1 MMTNK
6 LDWWIRVIAMS
17 HFPMYLA
24 QHLKHN
30 LNDTTAPI
38 DATHLSQEA
47 WYTAEQ
53 CEYEGH
59 SKDCKPKDWT
69 PPPLLKDKQGAP
81 ITGGEL
87 EPIFMEYGVD
97 IYWAGHI
104 HFCMR

>member
-1 MMTNK
+1 
-6 LDWWIRVIAMS
+6 MS

-24 QHLKHN
+24 QHLKKN
-30 LNDTTAPI
+30 NNSTPI
-38 DATHLSQEA
+38 DATTLSQEP

-59 SKDCKPKDWT
+59 SKDCKPKEWT
-69 PPPLLKDKQGAP
+69 PPPLLKDQQGAP
-81 ITGGEL
+81 ITGAEL

-104 HFCMR
+104 HFCEFSNLPLRVEH

>member
-1 MMTNK
+1 
-6 LDWWIRVIAMS
+6 MS

-24 QHLKHN
+24 QHLNKKP
-30 LNDTTAPI
+30 A
-38 DATHLSQEA
+38 DATLLSQEA

-81 ITGGEL
+81 ITGAEL

-104 HFCMR
+104 HFCK